1 MKQNADMTS
10 RVRKGS
16 LYSFI
21 AFLSISALLAITCVL
36 SGSFGDLEIKILVTT
51 SVIAVASICSLC
63 CSAYSNRKENA
74 LPGLGGISVAA
85 VSAVMLIVGVWAEM
99 DSEVYWKT
107 TAICS
112 VFAIAFAHSLALL
125 AVGLRPTHYWLQLA
139 TGINIFALASLISLM
154 IVVELDSEG
163 VFKFV
168 AVLAILV
175 ALETLVIP
183 ILGRLAGAAP
193 NQAGETLSLTRRE
206 DGTYED
212 KGGRIYRVSEMP
224 NDSIEAGPDE
234 APHG

>member
-1 MKQNADMTS
+1 
-10 RVRKGS
+10 
-16 LYSFI
+16 
-21 AFLSISALLAITCVL
+21 
-36 SGSFGDLEIKILVTT
+36 
-51 SVIAVASICSLC
+51 
-63 CSAYSNRKENA
+63 
-74 LPGLGGISVAA
+74 
-85 VSAVMLIVGVWAEM
+85 M